1 MIPKHCS
8 TAEQR
13 VQWVSELLARPTQ
26 RGLLSQRSRNSRV
39 SRQTLYRWEAKGAE
53 ALQAALSPSRP
64 VGKSAPVIERAVLTL
79 LVEGHASYRGIQ
91 ACLKELLGVEVSLG
105 TIVSIVQQ
113 AGSRAQACLAQQRPE
128 IACALALDEQYSSK
142 RGAAYLNVVDA
153 HSSVVWASMPP
164 VAVDGESW
172 TILLWYLHEQG
183 IEWESTVS
191 DGGRAIQEALTML
204 KASATHQR
212 DVWHL
217 LHLASQ
223 VQGRVDRS
231 LDKLQGQLATV
242 VRQAE
247 RIATGQKARGA
258 HPATDV
264 QAQTELI
271 TQTGRVAEGLRYLFG
286 ELCRLCEVVVLT
298 DKQTQGIMTSQFRH
312 QELQTLLEL
321 VDEVE
326 YQAPAAL
333 QREIH
338 TVSKQLR
345 IALPHLLLFTRA
357 LDALQEQAV
366 AQLGA
371 SAVHLIAWAWQRRQI
386 LGADSEKLV
395 KGFPPAWQEIASKLL
410 HAWSQAV
417 RASSAVENW
426 HSIVRP
432 HLAVH
437 RTLSAG
443 LLARLS
449 VWHNYQVAPRGLHM
463 GMSPLQRSGIIHQET
478 DWLLVL
484 GYVPL
489 VA

>member
-371 SAVHLIAWAWQRRQI
+371 SAVHLIAWAGPRRQI